1 LAFFATKLVTELY
14 WRIGILLAC
23 GKHLHDRIISLKG
36 HIWANKTSRIKQ
48 AGKRS
53 CVLGVLSCLFLW
65 RFYMILELFWQCGI
79 FLFFFPFY
87 W

>member
-36 HIWANKTSRIKQ
+36 DIWANKTS
-48 AGKRS
+48 
-53 CVLGVLSCLFLW
+53 
-65 RFYMILELFWQCGI
+65 
-79 FLFFFPFY
+79 
-87 W
+87 